1 MFDAKYGRKR
11 HLARVRWQSQT
22 LTIASATRFPRRPI
36 GKTAPT
42 PYIGAMSNDPLN
54 DPERDRLSARL
65 GRIANVGANL
75 AGAGMAA
82 GAARLFGGEEADRQ
96 IAAALKAALG
106 RSKGPLMKVAQMMA
120 TIPDLLPKE
129 MADELAQ
136 LQTNAPSMG
145 WPFVQRRMRGEL
157 GSEWEAKFSNFTREA
172 VAAASLGQVH
182 RAHADGREL
191 ACKLQYP
198 EMASAVEADITQL
211 NNLIGVYRRFGKV
224 VDPSQIQIELA
235 DRLREELDYEREAK
249 HMALYRRMH
258 ADTPGLAVPAPVHE
272 LSTKRLLTMTWLEGA
287 SFKSMLEA
295 PQEVRN
301 RMAELLF
308 VAWWRPMARFG
319 VIHGDPHLGNYT
331 FTPGAET
338 LNMLDFGCVRI
349 FPPKFVQ
356 GVVNLYR
363 ALQRD
368 DIDGVGDAYR
378 DWGFGELPRGA
389 VEALTIWAKFMY
401 APMLDDRVRTAA
413 DGVSPGEYGRR
424 EIMKVK
430 DEIAKFGPVRVPR
443 EFVFMDRAAIGLGAA
458 FLHLRAEIN
467 FHRLFEAQIA
477 DFSESALAAR
487 QNEALAAVGLA
498 SAN

>member
-1 MFDAKYGRKR
+1 MNDE
-11 HLARVRWQSQT
+11 
-22 LTIASATRFPRRPI
+22 
-36 GKTAPT
+36 TAP
-42 PYIGAMSNDPLN
+42 PV

-65 GRIANVGANL
+65 GRIATVGANV
-75 AGAGMAA
+75 AGAGIAA

-96 IAAALKAALG
+96 IAQALKLALG

-120 TIPDLLPKE
+120 TIPDLLPP
-129 MADELAQ
+129 DLAEAFSE
-136 LQTNAPSMG
+136 LQTNAPPMG

-157 GSEWEAKFSNFTREA
+157 GVEWEAKFAMFEREA
-172 VAAASLGQVH
+172 IAAASLGQVH
-182 RAHADGREL
+182 RATL
-191 ACKLQYP
+191 ANGEAVAIKLQYP
-198 EMASAVEADITQL
+198 DMASAVEADITQL
-211 NNLIGVYRRFGKV
+211 NNLAGAYRRFGKV
-224 VDPSQIQIELA
+224 VDPSQIQVELA

-249 HMALYRRMH
+249 HMAFYRAMH
-258 ADTPGLAVPAPVHE
+258 ADTPGVIVPAPFPA
-272 LSTKRLLTMTWLEGA
+272 LSTKRLLTMSWLEGA
-287 SFKSMLEA
+287 AFKSLLDA
-295 PQEVRN
+295 PQDVRN

-308 VAWWRPMARFG
+308 IAWWRPMARFG

-331 FTPGAET
+331 FTPDAEA

-368 DIDGVGDAYR
+368 DIDGVGQAYA
-378 DWGFGELPRGA
+378 DWGFGDLPRGA

-413 DGVSPGEYGRR
+413 DGVKPGEYGRK

-430 DEIAKFGPVRVPR
+430 DAITQYGPITVPR

-458 FLHLRAEIN
+458 FLHLRAELN

-477 DFSESALAAR
+477 DFDLETVTAR
-487 QNEALAAVGLA
+487 QRAALEAVGL
-498 SAN
+498 